1 MGTSGPNTINASVT
15 IPEDS
20 IEMNASITASI
31 ANYLGVTLDLT
42 ESDITGANVFVDT
55 IPPTIALIGAADY
68 TVLVNTTFNDPNAT
82 ASDGS
87 LGYSASDYSR
97 SETGILNT
105 SMINST
111 VTYTYTAYD
120 DAAGNP
126 GASITRTV
134 NVINYNPLNVTS

>member
-1 MGTSGPNTINASVT
+1 MPLSYVEPSICTVSIWNGSVRCGYCAG
-15 IPEDS
+15 S
-20 IEMNASITASI
+20 
-31 ANYLGVTLDLT
+31 ANRSDL

-55 IPPTIALIGAADY
+55 IPPTIALIGDADY
-68 TVLVNTTFNDPNAT
+68 TVLVNTNFNDPNAT

-87 LGYSASDYSR
+87 PGYSASDYSR

-111 VTYTYTAYD
+111 VNYTYTAYD

-126 GASITRTV
+126 GASINRTV
-134 NVINYNPLNVTS
+134 TVIDYNLFTLQA